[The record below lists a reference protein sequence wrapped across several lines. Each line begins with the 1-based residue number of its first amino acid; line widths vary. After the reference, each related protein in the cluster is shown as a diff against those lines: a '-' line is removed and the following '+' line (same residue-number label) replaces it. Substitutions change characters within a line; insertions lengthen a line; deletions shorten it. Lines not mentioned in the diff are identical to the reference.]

1 MWKLVLKLLGSR
13 GGPGNRRA
21 RRPPRASKLG
31 RAPICIMTKLTG
43 FMLLT
48 KKTSC

>member
-21 RRPPRASKLG
+21 RRPPG
-31 RAPICIMTKLTG
+31 PPGGPPICIMTKLTG